1 MPRVSMHLLLL
12 ACAVLPASAT
22 AALGALDAI
31 EIVDFYARGT
41 AVLPSGQTQP
51 NAEIRAGKVVAG
63 AITLHLRMKRHGGA
77 TQSVEWRMYR
87 FPETANAFDT
97 GVHSVA
103 IQPDGDAMAG
113 AAAQIQVGAYEI
125 RAIADPNNRFR
136 EAKRALANN
145 RRGILLIVVPPQAPA
160 N

>member
-1 MPRVSMHLLLL
+1 MHLLLL

-22 AALGALDAI
+22 VGLGARDAI

-63 AITLHLRMKRHGGA
+63 PITLHLRMKHHGSA
-77 TQSVEWRMYR
+77 AQNVEWRMHR
-87 FPETANAFDT
+87 VPETPTAFDT

-113 AAAQIQVGAYEI
+113 AAAQIQVGPYEI

-136 EAKRALANN
+136 EAKAALANN
-145 RRGILLIVVPPQAPA
+145 RRGIILIVVPPQPPA